1 MAKAKKPQPKRKV
14 WNKGKSTDTI
24 QGQIVKDYLSK
35 YPDWF
40 PHSSLA
46 RIIFKENPHSFNT
59 SEDARSSVRY
69 YAGKMGND
77 KRTMGDKEFHENVKR
92 SFVPFAQPPTWTKE
106 KKVFTFPVN
115 LKRAGFISDL
125 QVPFHDPEAVQ
136 LTIDYLKEQ
145 NIDCLIINGDFVDFY
160 QLSSFEKDP
169 RQRKFKHEYDAIL
182 LELGYLRNSFPDIPI
197 YYNLDANHEFR
208 YERYMRSKAPELI
221 GIDPFEDLEDML
233 LLNKFNIIPL
243 KRYDH
248 LKWGKLPIIHGDT
261 VFKRGS
267 GVNPAKYLFDK
278 LRQSCL
284 ASHVH
289 RTAEFTSKNKFDNE
303 YFTCYTVGHLMHP
316 NVEYC
321 KHIDE
326 YNQGFAVIEK
336 DTKGYYR
343 VHNKRIIKGM
353 IF

>member
-1 MAKAKKPQPKRKV
+1 MPFKV
-14 WNKGKSTDTI
+14 KGKSAETI
-24 QGQIVKDYLSK
+24 QGKIVAEYLSK

-40 PHSSLA
+40 PIGSLA
-46 RIIFKENPHSFNT
+46 RVIAKENPHTFDSA
-59 SEDARSSVRY
+59 EAARNSIRY
-69 YAGKMGND
+69 YLGKIGNKKRNAGNKAL
-77 KRTMGDKEFHENVKR
+77 HENKER
-92 SFVPFAQPPTWTKE
+92 PFTSFAQPPTWTKE
-106 KKVFTFPVN
+106 KEVFKFPVA
-115 LKRAGFISDL
+115 LKKAGFISDL
-125 QVPFHDPEAVQ
+125 QVPFHDPKAVQ
-136 LTIDYLKEQ
+136 LAVDYLLEQ
-145 NIDCLIINGDFVDFY
+145 DIDCLIINGDFVDFY
-160 QLSSFEKDP
+160 GVSSFEKDP
-169 RQRKFKHEYDAIL
+169 RQRKFKDEYDAIL
-182 LELGYLRNSFPDIPI
+182 MELGYLRKSFPDIPI

-221 GIDPFEDLEDML
+221 GIDPFENLEDML
-233 LLNKFNIIPL
+233 MLNKFNIISL
-243 KRYDH
+243 KNYDH

-278 LRQSCL
+278 LRQSCI

-303 YFTCYTVGHLMHP
+303 HFTCYTVGHLMHP

-326 YNQGFAVIEK
+326 YNQGFAILEK
-336 DTKGYYR
+336 DQKGYYR
-343 VHNKRIIKGM
+343 VHNKRIINGM